1 MPFEDKVDLFSPLCS
16 KYQWEYACNN
26 TQRITLSASRCNKI
40 HGDFVFFFFRCL
52 LIVLSCVFLQMC
64 TEVTMCFVHE
74 NDVSLSHG
82 FKCFL
87 RIFFSLFSW
96 CEAFSRGFWRGYG
109 QRVSVFFRWS
119 FKSVHVTLHF
129 VWETQEV
136 SLASIVDGQINACR

>member
-52 LIVLSCVFLQMC
+52 LIVLFCVFLQMC

-87 RIFFSLFSW
+87 RLFFPSFRDVKR
-96 CEAFSRGFWRGYG
+96 FHTGFDAALSKGF
-109 QRVSVFFRWS
+109 SVFSMVF
-119 FKSVHVTLHF
+119 
-129 VWETQEV
+129 
-136 SLASIVDGQINACR
+136 